1 MSMVLLNQSP
11 QIGLEVDERSRGDGN
26 DVPIA
31 VLPPED
37 KITTYDDG
45 KIIDF
50 NDGGKYVA
58 AIPTPSATTNE
69 HPEPGVPKPRPQILG
84 LNRNT
89 FIALLSVVLV
99 IILGVAVGGGVGGTR
114 IAHEK
119 KEAGIL
125 TVPTSTAPLR
135 QRAPGKFTPLVTH
148 YSNPPVKNVYYM
160 TTTDE
165 LFEHQ
170 ASSND
175 SQRWKEDN
183 FSGLYR
189 GSNSTYLAAYWNQD
203 FYHESQQLVVLF
215 QEEDIAN
222 GITQGRYTSNSR
234 TSNPWVADKFGFSQ
248 PQGSAFALCPVTNRS
263 GKQIA
268 LYTVDGD
275 RVLRQQEYIISEA
288 NLDPGT
294 VIS

>member
-1 MSMVLLNQSP
+1 MVLLNQSP

-125 TVPTSTAPLR
+125 T
-135 QRAPGKFTPLVTH
+135 
-148 YSNPPVKNVYYM
+148 VKNVYYM